1 MLDHIGG
8 PTLNLGPGEYCAT
21 YPSVRCEDPV
31 VDEVPAVVRSLSG
44 KVAVVTGASRGLGK
58 GIALGLGEAGATV
71 YVSGRST
78 GQSRT
83 GRPGT
88 IDETAAEITR
98 LGGEGIAVRCDH
110 RVDSE
115 VETLFGRVGREHGHL
130 DVLVNNAFAS
140 PDQPVLWGGQRF
152 WEIPLALWD
161 DLIDVGLRS
170 HFVASR
176 FAAPIMMEQGQG
188 LIINVASHA
197 AGRGKSATSR
207 VILPYSVGKAGLH
220 RLSADMAVELRDI
233 GVAVVS
239 VWPPASRTEETLAH
253 SEVWGDISDWRPPLF
268 TGRVIAA
275 FIAEGGALARS
286 GEAIVIEDLADELG
300 ISDPT
305 SSPQR

>member
-1 MLDHIGG
+1 MVEEGHPRVKRD
-8 PTLNLGPGEYCAT
+8 LG
-21 YPSVRCEDPV
+21 
-31 VDEVPAVVRSLSG
+31 G

-58 GIALGLGEAGATV
+58 GVALGLGEAGATV
-71 YVSGRST
+71 YVTGRSV
-78 GQSRT
+78 GESAA

-88 IDETAAEITR
+88 IDETAAEVTR

-110 RVDSE
+110 RVDAE
-115 VETLFGRVGREHGHL
+115 VEALFGRVQREQGQL
-130 DVLVNNAFAS
+130 DVLINNAFAS
-140 PDQPVLWGGQRF
+140 PEQSVLWGSQRF

-170 HFVASR
+170 HFVASA
-176 FAAPIMMEQGQG
+176 FAAPIMIAQRKG

-197 AGRGKSATSR
+197 AGRGKSARSR

-220 RLSADMAVELRDI
+220 RLSADMAVELRDT
-233 GVAVVS
+233 GVAVIS
-239 VWPPASRTEETLAH
+239 VWPPATRTEQTLAH
-253 SEVWGDISDWRPPLF
+253 EEVWGDISDWRPPVF

-275 FIAEGGALARS
+275 FIARADTLPRS
-286 GEAIVIEDLADELG
+286 GEAIVVEDLADELG